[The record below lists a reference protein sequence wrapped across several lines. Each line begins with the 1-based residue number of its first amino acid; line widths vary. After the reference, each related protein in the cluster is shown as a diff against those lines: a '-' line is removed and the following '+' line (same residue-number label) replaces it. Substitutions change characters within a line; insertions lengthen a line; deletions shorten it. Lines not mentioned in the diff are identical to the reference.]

1 MALILSLQGHQVLQ
15 KKLSP
20 PQEDENSLPVTSFI
34 MLELYNAVNLAQHI
48 HSTLASLAKVIKGTQ
63 LLTTDVEVLAVAL
76 MRQQVPADW
85 SSRWDSG
92 PEDPVQWLTAVMSKT
107 LALTSW
113 AERAESGR
121 LLSSTLDLSDL
132 FHPDTFLNALRQQTA
147 RSVIFLSSV
156 PLTCFHTQSIRKIH
170 ANCCTS

>member
-1 MALILSLQGHQVLQ
+1 M
-15 KKLSP
+15 
-20 PQEDENSLPVTSFI
+20 
-34 MLELYNAVNLAQHI
+34 NLAQHI
-48 HSTLASLAKVIKGTQ
+48 HATLASLAKVIKGTQ
-63 LLTTDVEVLAVAL
+63 LLTTDVEALAVAL

-92 PEDPVQWLTAVMSKT
+92 PEDPVQWLTSLMSKT

-113 AERAESGR
+113 AERAESGK

-147 RSVIFLSSV
+147 RSVRWRV
-156 PLTCFHTQSIRKIH
+156 KYT
-170 ANCCTS
+170 NVM